1 MPLRSA
7 SEVLIKP
14 DPEALEGTNQDCRPK
29 RPARAHRSLI
39 CWSRAT
45 GNWRARTLGCIAEWR
60 IICSALALPSTTSRI
75 PRLRELRTRKPC
87 WAGGSF
93 LQQSAASLKR
103 LCKTHRIKGYSKLQ
117 KAALAQL
124 LERHG
129 VPPPPPPLESFSK
142 KELIALVRK
151 LLGEG

>member
-1 MPLRSA
+1 MVIADLLEQSHRELAGTDARVYRRVADHLQRSSA
-7 SEVLIKP
+7 ALYDLQ
-14 DPEALEGTNQDCRPK
+14 DPQA
-29 RPARAHRSLI
+29 
-39 CWSRAT
+39 
-45 GNWRARTLGCIAEWR
+45 ARTQDPKALLGN
-60 IICSALALPSTTSRI
+60 
-75 PRLRELRTRKPC
+75 
-87 WAGGSF
+87 GSF

-103 LCKTHRIKGYSKLQ
+103 LCKAHGIKGYSKLQ

-129 VPPPPPPLESFSK
+129 VTPPPPPLESFTK

>member
-1 MPLRSA
+1 M
-7 SEVLIKP
+7 
-14 DPEALEGTNQDCRPK
+14 LEQS
-29 RPARAHRSLI
+29 H
-39 CWSRAT
+39 
-45 GNWRARTLGCIAEWR
+45 
-60 IICSALALPSTTSRI
+60 
-75 PRLRELRTRKPC
+75 RELAGTDARVYRRVADHLQRSSAALHDLQDPQATRTQDPK
-87 WAGGSF
+87 ALLGNGSF

-103 LCKTHRIKGYSKLQ
+103 LCKAHGIKGYSKLQ

-129 VPPPPPPLESFSK
+129 VTPPPPPLESFTK

>member
-1 MPLRSA
+1 M
-7 SEVLIKP
+7 V
-14 DPEALEGTNQDCRPK
+14 
-29 RPARAHRSLI
+29 
-39 CWSRAT
+39 
-45 GNWRARTLGCIAEWR
+45 IAELLEQ
-60 IICSALALPSTTSRI
+60 SH
-75 PRLRELRTRKPC
+75 RELADTDARVYRRVADHLQRSSAALYDLQDPQATRTQDPK
-87 WAGGSF
+87 ALLGNGSF

-103 LCKTHRIKGYSKLQ
+103 LCKAHGIKGYSKLQ

-151 LLGEG
+151 LMEEG